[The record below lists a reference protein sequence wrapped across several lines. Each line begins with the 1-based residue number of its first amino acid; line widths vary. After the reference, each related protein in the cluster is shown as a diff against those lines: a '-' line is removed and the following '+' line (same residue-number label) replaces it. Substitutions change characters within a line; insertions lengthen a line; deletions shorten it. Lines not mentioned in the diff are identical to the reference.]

1 MRRRSLSRTYNPSE
15 PGAESQLAKA
25 QNFGKK
31 ALEAAKTWTR
41 PDGMTDELFAD
52 LKRDTESMSHGGVG
66 LVALRQNKFPEAIA
80 EIEQAVSPN
89 DQDQTNFYLLGVA
102 NENFDIRARAAKAF
116 AKCAALQG
124 NPQ

>member
-1 MRRRSLSRTYNPSE
+1 MRRRSLSRRYNPSE

-31 ALEAAKTWTR
+31 ALEGSETWTR
-41 PDGMTDELFAD
+41 PNGMTDELFAD
-52 LKRDTESMSHGGVG
+52 LERETESMSHGGVK

-89 DQDQTNFYLLGVA
+89 DQDQTNFYLLGRG
-102 NENFDIRARAAKAF
+102 EREF
-116 AKCAALQG
+116 
-124 NPQ
+124 